1 MRAQRGNFHL
11 PGDLRTPRRQSKQEK
26 LEIQW
31 RFRLQDAMNWNLR
44 HWEVVDL
51 FNEAL

>member
-11 PGDLRTPRRQSKQEK
+11 PGDPRTPRRQSKQEK
-26 LEIQW
+26 TGNPMA
-31 RFRLQDAMNWNLR
+31 FMNWNLR